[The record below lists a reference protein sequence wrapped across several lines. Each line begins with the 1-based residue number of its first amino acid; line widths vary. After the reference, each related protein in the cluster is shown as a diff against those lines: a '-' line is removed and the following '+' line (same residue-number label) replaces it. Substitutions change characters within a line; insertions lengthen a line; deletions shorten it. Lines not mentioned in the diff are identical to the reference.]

1 MENKLTRENVI
12 KAMGFEAASGP
23 AARSFGA
30 LRAYNLI
37 ERTENRLNLTDVG
50 EALATDPNDMDALQ
64 KASLSPMVFRGIWRR
79 ARLASEDE
87 MTELLLARRF
97 TEDGARQTAKIY
109 KINAALAQ
117 LDQLE
122 VEPVLPERS
131 APNRPGRMIEEKLR
145 QNLLS
150 NSRGQKDAF
159 RMPVSTGVAVIP
171 KGISEDEFRLIIE
184 TMQMWKAQIVVS

>member
-1 MENKLTRENVI
+1 MLPKVI
-12 KAMGFEAASGP
+12 AFETLRLSRQNLSSRIFPKTPLWAMILMFPGGNASG
-23 AARSFGA
+23 
-30 LRAYNLI
+30 N
-37 ERTENRLNLTDVG
+37 
-50 EALATDPNDMDALQ
+50 MDALQ

-87 MTELLLARRF
+87 MTELLLARGF

-109 KINAALAQ
+109 KTNATLAQ

-131 APNRPGRMIEEKLR
+131 GPNRPGRMIEEKLR

-159 RMPVSTGVAVIP
+159 RLPVSTGVAVIP
-171 KGISEDEFRLIIE
+171 KGISEDEFTLIIE
-184 TMQMWKAQIVVS
+184 TLQMWKAQIVVS